1 MLRLYDTRSRQAE
14 QIDPARRGQLRV
26 FSCGPPATR
35 YAHLGDLRTALLA
48 DLIRRAAHRH
58 RLSVLVCEG
67 SNDVGQAADWQ
78 LYAAAFR
85 ADSSA
90 INIRPPDYAPRASE
104 SIGLITDMIAS
115 LISAGHAY
123 ATADG
128 SVYFGAAGQPD
139 WALWRAGRG
148 AGEASWSAPWGQG
161 SPGSDIACSAMSL
174 HYLGDVIDI
183 HTGGTESRFAHHAT
197 ERAQSD
203 AAAGHEVVR
212 HWVHGELVRFEDS
225 STDPAADRPPG
236 SRDVLLADLGQRG
249 LDPLALRLAFLERRY
264 RERLDL
270 TWPGLMEAGRTL
282 RRWREQVA
290 DWATHPSRP
299 MSAPH
304 VAAIASAFDDDLD
317 APAALA
323 VLRDL
328 ASAADVPAGAK
339 FETFAHV
346 DQLLGL
352 DLVREVGR

>member
-1 MLRLYDTRSRQAE
+1 MLRLSDTRSQRAD

-26 FSCGPPATR
+26 FSCGPPAAR

-78 LYAAAFR
+78 LYADAFR
-85 ADSSA
+85 ADCSA

-104 SIGLITDMIAS
+104 SIGLITDMIAG

-128 SVYFGAAGQPD
+128 SVYFGAGGQPD
-139 WALWRAGRG
+139 WVLWRGGRG
-148 AGEASWSAPWGQG
+148 AGELSWAAPWGQG

-183 HTGGTESRFAHHAT
+183 HTGAVESRFAHYAT

-212 HWVHGELVRFEDS
+212 HWVHGELARFAPVS
-225 STDPAADRPPG
+225 PG
-236 SRDVLLADLGQRG
+236 GEVLLADLGQRG
-249 LDPLALRLAFLERRY
+249 IDPLALRLAFLERRY
-264 RERLDL
+264 RERLEL
-270 TWPGLMEAGRTL
+270 TWPGLAEADRTL
-282 RRWREQVA
+282 GRWREQVA

-304 VAAIASAFDDDLD
+304 VAQIASAFDDDLN

-328 ASAADVPAGAK
+328 ARAADVPAGAK